1 MQVMKPI
8 YRDAYPVGEEW
19 IYEVKYDGFRAVLTV
34 TDDHIR
40 LTSKNGVDLAAQ
52 FPEVILY
59 CEKQKQLVQKHIP
72 FSIDGEL
79 IIPKNKLSGDFSLLQ
94 TRGRMKAADRIQ
106 QTASKRPAVL
116 MAFDLLID
124 SGKKQEKRRL
134 SARKQALRE
143 LIERFRVQPAAIRFV
158 DSSLNPEALFH
169 DVVLH
174 QGEGMIAKRSVSTYK
189 AGKQHHDWYKIKNWR
204 TISAVLTAYDT
215 ENDYFHAQLSD
226 DEGKFVPIG
235 KCKHGLEDKERNTL
249 TAFFKENGKTANNLL
264 TLPPA
269 ICAKIHCLG
278 QADDELREP
287 RFQGLSPQTA
297 ASECTVQQANLDL
310 AQFPKSVEL
319 SKLDKL
325 YWEQANIEKLRYL
338 LYIRTVAPFMLP
350 HMVNRELTVIR
361 CPDGVEAEFFYQKH
375 RPDYAPDFIP
385 ETKTLQCPDLQS
397 LIWFAN
403 HGSIEFHAPFHYIG
417 NDYPC
422 EIAIDLDPPTD
433 DALPLAIKAA
443 NLLKEWLDQMELHT
457 FIKTSGSSGLQLF
470 IPLPENQL
478 TYEQAGTFTEALA
491 RLLVQQHPDLFTI
504 ERMKKN
510 RHERLYI
517 DYVQFGKGK
526 TLPVPYTARKRS
538 AGTVSAPL
546 FWEEVKDGLSLQHF
560 TIDTVQERIR
570 QKGCPFTS
578 YGEVRNSQKLD
589 SILQLV

>member
-8 YRDAYPVGEEW
+8 YRDTYPVGEEW

-34 TDDHIR
+34 TDDHIC
-40 LTSKNGVDLAAQ
+40 LTSKNGVDLTAQ
-52 FPEVILY
+52 FPEVISY
-59 CEKQKQLVQKHIP
+59 CKQQKQLVQKHIP

-79 IIPKNKLSGDFSLLQ
+79 IIPKNKLSGDFGLLQ

-106 QTASKRPAVL
+106 QTASKRPAVY
-116 MAFDLLID
+116 MAFDLLTD
-124 SGKKQEKRRL
+124 SGKRQEKRRL
-134 SARKQALRE
+134 SSRKQALQE
-143 LIERFRVQPAAIRFV
+143 LIELFNAYPAAIRYV
-158 DSSLNPEALFH
+158 DYSQNPETLLH

-174 QGEGMIAKRSVSTYK
+174 QGEGIIAKRSASTYK
-189 AGKQHHDWYKIKNWR
+189 TGKQHHDWYKIKNWR

-215 ENDYFHAQLSD
+215 VNDYFHAQLAD
-226 DEGKFVPIG
+226 DEGRFVPVG

-249 TAFFKENGKTANNLL
+249 TAFFKENGKAVNNLL

-278 QADDELREP
+278 QSDEELREP
-287 RFQGLSPQTA
+287 RFQGLSPQTT
-297 ASECTVQQANLDL
+297 ASDCTVQQAFLDL
-310 AQFPKSVEL
+310 AQFPESVEL

-325 YWEQANIEKLRYL
+325 YWEQASIEKLRYL

-361 CPDGVEAEFFYQKH
+361 CPDGVEADFFYQKH
-375 RPDYAPDFIP
+375 RPEYAPDFIP
-385 ETKTLQCPDLQS
+385 NSKTLQCPDLQS

-403 HGSIEFHAPFHYIG
+403 HGSIEFHAPFHYIEA
-417 NDYPC
+417 DYPC

-443 NLLKEWLDQMELHT
+443 NLLKEWLDQMELYT

-470 IPLPENQL
+470 IPLPEKQL
-478 TYEQAGTFTEALA
+478 SYEEAGTFTEALA

-538 AGTVSAPL
+538 GGTVSAPL
-546 FWEEVKDGLSLQHF
+546 FWEEVKEGLTLKDF
-560 TIDTVQERIR
+560 TIYTVPERIR

-578 YGEVRNSQKLD
+578 YEEVRNSQKLD